1 MLYTKGNDIHEA
13 IKNTPS
19 YIEKIIICLN
29 LTNLYGIK
37 KLDHSHLEQLQI
49 LYSRETPKLVN
60 ACIGVTS
67 WI

>member
-49 LYSRETPKLVN
+49 LYSRETPKCFRSLMRV
-60 ACIGVTS
+60 S
-67 WI
+67 R